1 MAGEFRY
8 LGVGEEG
15 DFGTA
20 VGASLFLD
28 FLSTSLES
36 PADSMIVY
44 EGA

>member
-28 FLSTSLES
+28 FLSQVSNLRRT
-36 PADSMIVY
+36 P
-44 EGA
+44 